1 MKKYGLLGKGIN
13 YSLSPKLHEIIF
25 NSFSIKGEYI
35 LLDKNSS
42 EQSEE
47 EYIQEILKK
56 IRKKEIKGINVT
68 IPYKEKIMK
77 YLDKIEKNAKIIGAV
92 NTIFL
97 KNGKLEGHNTDYYGI
112 TETFKKMKLDLKG
125 KNIYILGTG
134 GASKAA
140 VKVILDLGGIPKLIS
155 RQRKTLKI
163 CNENFITENYEEL
176 NIIKK
181 EYLLIDTTPVPLKEE
196 IENKFENIFQMKY
209 YLDETKKNEKNY
221 QDGLYMLVI
230 QGIKSEELWQEKKIK
245 NIDWVYRELLE
256 SVKK

>member
-1 MKKYGLLGKGIN
+1 MKRYGLLGKGIN
-13 YSLSPKLHEIIF
+13 YSLSPKLHKIIF

-68 IPYKEKIMK
+68 IPYKEKIIK

-112 TETFKKMKLDLKG
+112 IETFKKMKLDLKG

-134 GASKAA
+134 GASKAV
-140 VKVILDLGGIPKLIS
+140 VKVILDFGGIPKLIS
-155 RQRKTLKI
+155 REKKTLEI
-163 CNENFITENYEEL
+163 CNENFITQNYEEL

-196 IENKFENIFQMKY
+196 IEKKFENIFQMKY
-209 YLDETKKNEKNY
+209 YLDKTKKNEKNY

-245 NIDWVYRELLE
+245 NIDWIYKELLE
-256 SVKK
+256 SVKT